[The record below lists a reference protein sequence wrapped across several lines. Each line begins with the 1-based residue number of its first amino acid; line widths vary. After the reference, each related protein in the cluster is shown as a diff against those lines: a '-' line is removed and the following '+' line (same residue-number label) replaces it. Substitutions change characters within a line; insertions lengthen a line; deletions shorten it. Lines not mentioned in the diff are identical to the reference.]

1 MAHKK
6 QAWSKRVRKERFKKK
21 YLTRMQA
28 SRLLQL
34 DSIHFRRLCILKGIY
49 PRALERSKQK
59 QSGNEK
65 QYYLAKEIKWLVRD
79 HLAEKMMAHRA
90 WEKKVRR
97 MEAMGKSQELQLLK
111 SPKIKPQHNLVATIK
126 ERYPYFI
133 DAVKDIDDAMSMITL
148 YAFLSP
154 EILSNTTVETHHA
167 LTSGLHEKARI
178 ICAEWNQYVKNA
190 KVLSKGFIS
199 IKGYYFEAIVR
210 NERVRWLSPHE
221 YAHKFPSG
229 IQQYVMLSFLEF
241 YVELMKFILIKL
253 NAELKKEQEEEEK
266 NEVEGAAVANVED
279 FTLSAVA
286 LEVDGAPSERTKAA
300 ETASKQS
307 LIQIELQK
315 VRKVF
320 EGLSF
325 YISREV
331 PAKHAS
337 LVIECCGGRV
347 VTEYTPSH
355 VTHMVIDRPSL
366 PPGWQKEDHIEYIQP
381 QYLFDC
387 LNARLLLP
395 VTGGYRMGEELPP
408 HVSPFTVAITNAPED
423 IAAVEEA
430 KKNHPRIVSYVPA
443 RVHEIRKMINPSYT
457 PIDPEGKM
465 AALEE
470 EHYSDEDSQ
479 HVAAPTLD
487 ADDDVA
493 LSGEELSMAHAR
505 PEWEEE
511 EVTENISRS
520 SLSALKVKKQRELN
534 LMNAPTDEV
543 VAHRRQA
550 LRRHQEKRRETEDPQ
565 SRLKRKMAEVRKQE
579 AATKKMQLQVARKK
593 AARYYKMVS
602 SVVNKVQKT
611 QDSLTAK
618 AKQLQ
623 QGRIVKSSG
632 GNALKNKRKED
643 KKAKVLA
650 KGKQWKERKPDNP
663 YKKLPKWVR

>member
-1 MAHKK
+1 MPHKK
-6 QAWSKRVRKERFKKK
+6 QAWSRRVKKERFKKK

-28 SRLLQL
+28 TRLLQL

-65 QYYLAKEIKWLVRD
+65 QYYLSKEIKWLVRD
-79 HLAEKMMAHRA
+79 HLSEKMMAYRA

-97 MEAMGKSQELQLLK
+97 MEAMGKHEELKLLQ
-111 SPKIKPQHNLVATIK
+111 SPKVKPQHNLVATIK

-154 EILSNTTVETHHA
+154 EIKSNTTVETHHA
-167 LTSGLHEKARI
+167 LTSGLHEHART
-178 ICAEWNQYVKNA
+178 ICNEWTQYVKDA

-199 IKGYYFEAIVR
+199 IKGYYFEAIIR
-210 NERVRWLSPHE
+210 NERVRWLCPHE

-241 YVELMKFILIKL
+241 YVELMKFILVKL
-253 NAELKKEQEEEEK
+253 NAELKQQQEEEEK
-266 NEVEGAAVANVED
+266 HEMEGATTNAED
-279 FTLSAVA
+279 FAVPAVA
-286 LEVDGAPSERTKAA
+286 LEVDETPAARTKAA
-300 ETASKQS
+300 ETVSKQV
-307 LIQIELQK
+307 LMQIELQK

-320 EGLSF
+320 EGLFF

-331 PAKHAS
+331 PAKHVS
-337 LVIECCGGRV
+337 LVIECGGGRV
-347 VTEYTPSH
+347 VTEYAPSRI
-355 VTHMVIDRPSL
+355 THIVIDRPSL
-366 PPGWQKEDHIEYIQP
+366 PPGWTKEDHIEYVQP

-395 VTGGYRMGEELPP
+395 VTGGYRMGEDLPP

-430 KKNHPRIVSYVPA
+430 KKNHPRIVSYVPE
-443 RVHEIRKMINPSYT
+443 RVHEIRKIINPSYT
-457 PIDPEGKM
+457 PIDPEGKID
-465 AALEE
+465 ALEE
-470 EHYSDEDSQ
+470 EHYSDDDE
-479 HVAAPTLD
+479 HVAAPILD
-487 ADDDVA
+487 AEDDVA
-493 LSGEELSMAHAR
+493 LSGEELRAAR
-505 PEWEEE
+505 QRPQWEQE
-511 EVTENISRS
+511 EVSENVSRS
-520 SLSALKVKKQRELN
+520 TLSALKVKKQRELN

-543 VAHRRQA
+543 VARRRQA
-550 LRRHQEKRRETEDPQ
+550 LLRRQERQRQTENQ
-565 SRLKRKMAEVRKQE
+565 ESRLKRKLSEVRKQE

-602 SVVNKVQKT
+602 SEVAKSQRT

-623 QGRIVKSSG
+623 EGKILKSSDG
-632 GNALKNKRKED
+632 TVLMNKRKEE

-650 KGKQWKERKPDNP
+650 KGKEWKERKPDNP